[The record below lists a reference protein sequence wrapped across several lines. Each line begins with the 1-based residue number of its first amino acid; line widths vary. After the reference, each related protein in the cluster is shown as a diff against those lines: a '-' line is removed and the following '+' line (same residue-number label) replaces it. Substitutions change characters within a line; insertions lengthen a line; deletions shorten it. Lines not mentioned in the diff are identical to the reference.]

1 LGLRFGNNITK
12 KEIISPVC
20 NKTVRDFNNRIDT
33 RIVNRNRSRRK
44 IPFCTTSRVFFP
56 GAKNNNNNGLCKPFI
71 PQRCRAGTV
80 CENTDNY
87 PEDIVRASLKRLS
100 TRIRGM
106 YLKQACL
113 ENVIGTRFFST
124 EGTQLCQSLNRIMVP
139 TSGQNIRGEWK
150 TIVNIPG
157 YTQTINVEE
166 CGETYTSSNSCTYSG
181 TLGRVPEETNC
192 QQLHRDHNM
201 LTLNEDT
208 LEIEEDVI
216 KIPSA
221 CACFYRRDYNPS
233 FLLRMKEGSSK

>member
-1 LGLRFGNNITK
+1 MALYCCQEEGLDLGLRFGNNITQT
-12 KEIISPVC
+12 EIISPVC

-106 YLKQACL
+106 YLK
-113 ENVIGTRFFST
+113 
-124 EGTQLCQSLNRIMVP
+124 
-139 TSGQNIRGEWK
+139 
-150 TIVNIPG
+150 VNIWS
-157 YTQTINVEE
+157 YKQT
-166 CGETYTSSNSCTYSG
+166 
-181 TLGRVPEETNC
+181 
-192 QQLHRDHNM
+192 
-201 LTLNEDT
+201 
-208 LEIEEDVI
+208 
-216 KIPSA
+216 K
-221 CACFYRRDYNPS
+221 
-233 FLLRMKEGSSK
+233 FLFVFITKFNAYFSI